1 MFIKI
6 VTMNIRQKIGKQVH
20 ALRMRKGWS
29 EEELA
34 EKSGLR
40 AGNIYSIEAG
50 RYAVNVDVLQRLA
63 ETLGAE
69 VGLIDGTGK
78 AVDFVRKEGER

>member
-63 ETLGAE
+63 EALDAELG
-69 VGLIDGTGK
+69 LMDGTGK
-78 AVDFVRKEGER
+78 AVTIAEKEEEQ

>member
-6 VTMNIRQKIGKQVH
+6 VTMDIRQKIGKQVH

-29 EEELA
+29 EAELA

-40 AGNIYSIEAG
+40 AGNVHSIEAG

-63 ETLGAE
+63 ESLGAE
-69 VGLIDGTGK
+69 VGLIEGAGK
-78 AVDFVRKEGER
+78 AVNVEGKEEEL